1 MFSCLLPSAA
11 SSQVI
16 VAPQSTWL
24 PSAGVVADLRA
35 EQRAVV
41 VAEDNAKRLQC
52 KFVVEAANGPTTPA
66 GDAVLRERGIVVL
79 PDIYTNGGGVTVRS
93 RPRNCRPTLIM

>member
-1 MFSCLLPSAA
+1 
-11 SSQVI
+11 VT
-16 VAPQSTWL
+16 VT
-24 PSAGVVADLRA
+24 
-35 EQRAVV
+35 
-41 VAEDNAKRLQC
+41 EDNAKRLQC

-93 RPRNCRPTLIM
+93 CPCKVLMKTPADVAQCCLPCTKHSRPCCGVNPERTSVDCDLSSE